1 MAVSAPQGARS
12 AAGVHVSTFVAPQFD
27 DINPTGWPVARCRS
41 RPKNQQTA
49 LKWPGQPPPMEEG
62 EATAHGCSTQPKS
75 LRAVWQTESG
85 SAKQSEQ
92 SQKPKAGRKPGRL
105 LFQNRTSK
113 TNKNSRQKSVRN
125 PGRVQFQTHVKARSG
140 DS

>member
-1 MAVSAPQGARS
+1 MVMVPVVPAALWRIPGSVQIISEQKGGMAINAPHGFRS

-27 DINPTGWPVARCRS
+27 DINPTGWPVVRCRS

-75 LRAVWQTESG
+75 LWLA
-85 SAKQSEQ
+85 
-92 SQKPKAGRKPGRL
+92 
-105 LFQNRTSK
+105 NRVS
-113 TNKNSRQKSVRN
+113 
-125 PGRVQFQTHVKARSG
+125 
-140 DS
+140 

>member
-27 DINPTGWPVARCRS
+27 DINPTGWPVVRCRS

-75 LRAVWQTESG
+75 HGWQTASVSG

-92 SQKPKAGRKPGRL
+92 SQKRAASQADSSKE
-105 LFQNRTSK
+105 RTSK
-113 TNKNSRQKSVRN
+113 NQQ
-125 PGRVQFQTHVKARSG
+125 GE
-140 DS
+140 

>member
-1 MAVSAPQGARS
+1 MSAPQGARS

-62 EATAHGCSTQPKS
+62 EATAHGCSTQPRS
-75 LRAVWQTESG
+75 LRVHGLANRVSQENRRNTER
-85 SAKQSEQ
+85 AEP
-92 SQKPKAGRKPGRL
+92 KPKAGRKPGRQL
-105 LFQNRTSK
+105 QKTNFQNQQGEWR
-113 TNKNSRQKSVRN
+113 
-125 PGRVQFQTHVKARSG
+125 
-140 DS
+140 

>member
-92 SQKPKAGRKPGRL
+92 SQKQAASQAQTTPKTN
-105 LFQNRTSK
+105 FQNQ
-113 TNKNSRQKSVRN
+113 QKQ

>member
-1 MAVSAPQGARS
+1 MAVSAPQGAKS

-75 LRAVWQTESG
+75 LRMVWQTASQDRRNRASRAKSG
-85 SAKQSEQ
+85 PQARQTAPKNELP
-92 SQKPKAGRKPGRL
+92 KPTRRVEIV
-105 LFQNRTSK
+105 RTADA
-113 TNKNSRQKSVRN
+113 
-125 PGRVQFQTHVKARSG
+125 THVKARSG

>member
-1 MAVSAPQGARS
+1 MVAMSAPQGARS

-75 LRAVWQTESG
+75 LRVHGLQTESLG
-85 SAKQSEQ
+85 GESAKHRAS
-92 SQKPKAGRKPGRL
+92 SQKPKAGRKPGS
-105 LFQNRTSK
+105 TK
-113 TNKNSRQKSVRN
+113 NKLNQRNSRGEFSSKR
-125 PGRVQFQTHVKARSG
+125 T
-140 DS
+140 

>member
-1 MAVSAPQGARS
+1 MAINAPHGFRS

-27 DINPTGWPVARCRS
+27 DINPTGWPVVRCRS

-75 LRAVWQTESG
+75 LWLANRVSG
-85 SAKQSEQ
+85 SANTEQ
-92 SQKPKAGRKPGRL
+92 AEPK
-105 LFQNRTSK
+105 
-113 TNKNSRQKSVRN
+113 
-125 PGRVQFQTHVKARSG
+125 
-140 DS
+140 